1 MAEVLV
7 LEFAH
12 PDAVD
17 FYQSV
22 NQELGLGGPGD
33 PSGWPG
39 AMGCHVAGHAGG
51 NLIVVEVWDS
61 KAAQE
66 EFMEKRLGPALQ
78 KVNAPAPTRI
88 EWFSVM
94 GDMHR

>member
-1 MAEVLV
+1 
-7 LEFAH
+7 
-12 PDAVD
+12 
-17 FYQSV
+17 
-22 NQELGLGGPGD
+22 
-33 PSGWPG
+33 
-39 AMGCHVAGHAGG
+39 MGCHVAGHAGG

-78 KVNAPAPTRI
+78 KANAPAPTRI

-94 GDMHR
+94 GTCTGRPWPPRDSRIPHHLDNVGGPRRA

>member
-1 MAEVLV
+1 MADLLV

-12 PDAVD
+12 SNAAEM
-17 FYQSV
+17 YKSV

-39 AMGCHVAGHAGG
+39 AMGCHVAGQAGDS
-51 NLIVVEVWDS
+51 LIVVEVWDS

-66 EFMEKRLGPALQ
+66 EFMQNELGPALQ
-78 KVNAPAPTRI
+78 KANAPAPTRA
-88 EWFSVM
+88 EWFSM
-94 GDMHR
+94 LGDMHR

>member
-1 MAEVLV
+1 MAELLV
-7 LEFAH
+7 LEFSH
-12 PDAVD
+12 PNAAEL
-17 FYQSV
+17 YRSV

-33 PSGWPG
+33 SSGWPG
-39 AMGCHVAGHAGG
+39 AMGCHVAGNSGD

-66 EFMEKRLGPALQ
+66 EFMEKLLGPALQ
-78 KVNAPAPTRI
+78 KAQAPAPTRV
-88 EWFSVM
+88 EWWSLL